1 MSIHPDTGIDAVCA
15 NFNFDPDEIEADD
28 IRVGFREWSDFY
40 AFYETLLEGEGSDWA
55 LKILHEARSPEYAL
69 PTGVAELVRRF
80 ITAPGQLYDHVHRDE
95 YGVFT
100 DETPEAKK
108 VFDSATLPQ
117 LSQALAEVIRLEQP
131 DREYAS
137 MVLAIGPV
145 HTVLNH
151 GRDAIRT
158 VFSTHDIMDTLVRKC
173 ADRALAAGA
182 SAEYLRELPFE
193 REVAKEY
200 GMGGYKPQDIAV
212 IEKAGVPVDYAKS
225 LVACHLGG
233 VGSQAAALIRVWEL
247 GVPAEYLM
255 AVNNAMLMN
264 ASLIDRISF
273 DTVLTAYRDGI
284 PVEYLVA

>member
-1 MSIHPDTGIDAVCA
+1 
-15 NFNFDPDEIEADD
+15 
-28 IRVGFREWSDFY
+28 
-40 AFYETLLEGEGSDWA
+40 
-55 LKILHEARSPEYAL
+55 
-69 PTGVAELVRRF
+69 
-80 ITAPGQLYDHVHRDE
+80 
-95 YGVFT
+95 
-100 DETPEAKK
+100 
-108 VFDSATLPQ
+108 
-117 LSQALAEVIRLEQP
+117 
-131 DREYAS
+131 

-158 VFSTHDIMDTLVRKC
+158 VFSTHDIMDTLVRLC
-173 ADRALAAGA
+173 ADRALTAGA
-182 SAEYLRELPFE
+182 TAEYLRELPFE
-193 REVAKEY
+193 REVAKEHR
-200 GMGGYKPQDIAV
+200 MGGYKPQDIAV

-255 AVNNAMLMN
+255 AANNAMLMS

-273 DTVLTAYRDGI
+273 DAVLTAYRDGI